1 MKVLLLGVGLQG
13 NAALYDLVQS
23 KDVSEIIAADIDVK
37 RLKQIVES
45 KGYSN
50 VSCEYLDAN
59 SQANIDQLMNQKPD
73 VILDLLPVTFRDKI
87 AQSAVD
93 HGLNLVNSVYTS
105 PFMKNLDEKAKEKE
119 ITILPEFGFD
129 PGIDLVMLGEA
140 RKGLEK
146 IELINSY
153 GSGIPEALAFD
164 NPLKYKVTWTF
175 EGVLRSYFRKGLI
188 IKNGK
193 VEEIKENEMFNP
205 KNIHEIVVKGIGKL
219 EAFPNGDAIKYLEH
233 IGIQENS
240 EEYKMIKEMGRY
252 TMRWPGHSSLWKTL
266 VDLHFLD
273 DEPIIIDDKEINR
286 RAFIAKIIEPHIKLK
301 PHERDLA
308 ILRVELIG
316 LKEGKKTRVI
326 YEMVDKRDLR
336 TGFTAMSRT
345 VGFTASIGA
354 QLIGSGRINKKGL
367 LSPVN
372 DIPYEILNEEL
383 KKRNIKLNTSTE
395 IITS

>member
-23 KDVSEIIAADIDVK
+23 KDVKEIIAADIDLK
-37 RLKQIVES
+37 RLKQIVEA

-50 VSCEYLDAN
+50 VSCEYLNAT

-146 IELINSY
+146 IELVNSY
-153 GSGIPEALAFD
+153 GAGIPEALALD

-188 IKNGK
+188 IKNGNI
-193 VEEIKENEMFNP
+193 EEIKENEMFNP
-205 KNIHEIVVKGIGKL
+205 KNIHELAVKGVGKL

-354 QLIGSGRINKKGL
+354 QLIGSGKITKKGL

-383 KKRNIKLNTSTE
+383 KKRNIILNSSTE
-395 IITS
+395 ILTS